1 MSTPPPVSEAIA
13 AVRARVA
20 AAAEAA
26 GRAPDDVR
34 ILFASKT
41 VSAERAAEAVLAGAD
56 LLGESRVQEVVAK
69 AEVLGALPQPPRIH
83 LIGHLQSNKVNAA
96 LRHVDCIETIDAL
109 PLAERISDRCVAVG
123 RELDVLVQ
131 VNVSGEP
138 SKFGAPPDDAV
149 ELALRVAALP
159 GVRLRGLMTIGANSP
174 DASRVRAGYA
184 LLRELRDTIV
194 GSSAPGTEDATE
206 LSMGMSGDL
215 ELAIAEGATTVR
227 VGSAVFGARPR
238 P

>member
-13 AVRARVA
+13 AVRARMA

-26 GRAPDDVR
+26 GRAPVDVR
-34 ILFASKT
+34 ILFASKS

-69 AEVLGALPQPPRIH
+69 AEVLGALPQSPRIH

-138 SKFGAPPDDAV
+138 SKFGAAPDDAV

-174 DASRVRAGYA
+174 DASHVRAGYA

-227 VGSAVFGARPR
+227 VGSAVFGTRAQP
-238 P
+238 

>member
-1 MSTPPPVSEAIA
+1 MITSSPVSEAIA

-20 AAAEAA
+20 AAAEVA

-56 LLGESRVQEVVAK
+56 QLGESRVQEVVAK
-69 AEVLGALPQPPRIH
+69 AEVLAALPQPPRIH

-96 LRHVDCIETIDAL
+96 LRHVDCIETIDAP

-123 RELDVLVQ
+123 RKLNVLVQ

-138 SKFGAPPDDAV
+138 SKFGVAPDDAV

-174 DASRVRAGYA
+174 DADVVRAGYA

-227 VGSAVFGARPR
+227 VGSAVFGARA
-238 P
+238 

>member
-1 MSTPPPVSEAIA
+1 MITPPPVSEAIA
-13 AVRARVA
+13 AVRDRVA

-26 GRAPDDVR
+26 GRSPDDVR

-56 LLGESRVQEVVAK
+56 LLGESRVQEVAAK
-69 AEVLGALPQPPRIH
+69 AEVLGALLQPPRLH
-83 LIGHLQSNKVNAA
+83 LIGHLQSNKVSAA

-123 RELDVLVQ
+123 RKLDVLVQ

-138 SKFGAPPDDAV
+138 SKFGAAPDDAV

-174 DASRVRAGYA
+174 DASHVRSGYA

-194 GSSAPGTEDATE
+194 GSTAPGTEDATE
-206 LSMGMSGDL
+206 LSMGMSRDL

-227 VGSAVFGARPR
+227 VGSAVFGTRPR